1 MMCTAAHRAK
11 DHNIGR
17 RVTRWMPCG
26 GCALSSPIMV
36 GLRSLTEATNSTNAP
51 ASRPPADRRIPKRGC
66 RTTAQREN
74 RNQRK
79 QSAEPTFADLGYNGI
94 TQSRARDADVH
105 ADPYQ
110 CGDNQERHRINL
122 S

>member
-1 MMCTAAHRAK
+1 LSHYGPARESKPAK
-11 DHNIGR
+11 Q
-17 RVTRWMPCG
+17 T
-26 GCALSSPIMV
+26 
-36 GLRSLTEATNSTNAP
+36 
-51 ASRPPADRRIPKRGC
+51 
-66 RTTAQREN
+66 
-74 RNQRK
+74 
-79 QSAEPTFADLGYNGI
+79 AEPTFADLGYNGI